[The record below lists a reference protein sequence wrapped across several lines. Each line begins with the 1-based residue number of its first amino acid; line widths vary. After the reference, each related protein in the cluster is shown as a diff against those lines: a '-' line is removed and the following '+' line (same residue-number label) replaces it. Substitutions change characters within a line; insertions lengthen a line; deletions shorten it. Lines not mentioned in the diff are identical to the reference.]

1 MIKRCNFNTNCICSY
16 VQWTGD
22 NENEIINFCGDK
34 ANVTH
39 QYVIDNP
46 SLYLVTDIG
55 IIHVEK
61 NNYVVKIN
69 NNICCFT
76 EDMFNMIFES
86 I

>member
-1 MIKRCNFNTNCICSY
+1 MIKRCNFKTNCVCSY
-16 VQWTGD
+16 VQWTCD
-22 NENEIINFCGDK
+22 NENEIINYCGDK
-34 ANVTH
+34 ATVTY
-39 QYVIDNP
+39 QYAIGNP

-69 NNICCFT
+69 DNIYCFT

-86 I
+86 V